1 MQSTSDMISPTRR
14 FVLAT
19 DGRRSAFECCA
30 TANLSSL
37 LDVMEDAARMSSVL
51 SLVLP
56 VLLTVLWVGSKKHHS
71 SYSFRISTPRPII
84 SPHHSCVSF
93 LLLTSIKN
101 QQYILRDNSPTPPFS
116 QLDPRSASGLSGTAS
131 LFPCT
136 LHSSST
142 ALLQARIDLTQSLR
156 LHSANLQAHRPPVL
170 QATRRNPKCKATCSI
185 SSSLLPHA
193 VLLLHHSEFQ
203 RTN

>member
-101 QQYILRDNSPTPPFS
+101 QQYILRDNSPTPPSS
-116 QLDPRSASGLSGTAS
+116 QLNPRSASGLSGTAS
-131 LFPCT
+131 FFPCT
-136 LHSSST
+136 LHS
-142 ALLQARIDLTQSLR
+142 
-156 LHSANLQAHRPPVL
+156 
-170 QATRRNPKCKATCSI
+170 CKPGSI
-185 SSSLLPHA
+185 SPSLYVFTLQICKPTA
-193 VLLLHHSEFQ
+193 RPSCKPREGI
-203 RTN
+203 